1 MSVLPDFRGL
11 FPGGGACKR
20 DRGPGLYVAPT
31 RADTPYFT
39 CVPLK
44 QGFRLLPTPA
54 LLALVESRAPD
65 PGSALLRSFSRFR
78 GLEVEHESLLLF
90 AEGAKLWEAPEPTRL
105 IRWER
110 ALRRRAAACMRL
122 GGGGGLYSCALL
134 EEELRVMIAEKEEL
148 L

>member
-1 MSVLPDFRGL
+1 MSVLPDLRGL

-44 QGFRLLPTPA
+44 RGFRLLPTPA

-65 PGSALLRSFSRFR
+65 PDRALLRSFSRFR
-78 GLEVEHESLLLF
+78 GLEAEQESLLLF
-90 AEGAKLWEAPEPTRL
+90 AEGAKLREAPEPTRL
-105 IRWER
+105 IRWQK

-122 GGGGGLYSCALL
+122 GGGGGLYACALL
-134 EEELRVMIAEKEEL
+134 EEELCVMIAEKEEIL
-148 L
+148 